1 MQDER
6 TLYLINADLDGE
18 LDSAERDELARLLDG
33 SAEARELKA
42 EFQRLGNLLD
52 SRPEL
57 STPPALAQQ
66 ILGRL
71 SLPAQKTAFS
81 FDRLFESIRPA
92 AMGLSFAAGL
102 FATVA
107 FYELTDRPGLATD
120 TTSMVGTMVSG
131 QQDVRHQ
138 QLDSLT
144 IREAGLDGKVSLMQR
159 EQFLILSF
167 NLDSRELVEVEIS
180 YAKAGLDFGGLAHTP
195 IGNQPVSESYVIS
208 GGTLRVENQGRQ
220 AFSVFLPMAASN
232 NGGGRAIDI
241 AIYSDGAQRFSGVIQ
256 G

>member
-1 MQDER
+1 MLDER
-6 TLYLINADLDGE
+6 TLYLINGGLDGE
-18 LDSAERDELARLLDG
+18 LDAAEREELAHILAD
-33 SAEARELKA
+33 SAEARELQA
-42 EFQRLGNLLD
+42 VFQRLGNVLD
-52 SRPEL
+52 SQ
-57 STPPALAQQ
+57 PALPAPPGLRQR
-66 ILGRL
+66 ILDQL
-71 SLPAQKTAFS
+71 PLPPQESIFSL
-81 FDRLFESIRPA
+81 RRVFESIQPA
-92 AMGLSFAAGL
+92 TMGLSFAAGL

-107 FYELTDRPGLATD
+107 FYELTNRPGMTTD
-120 TTSMVGTMVSG
+120 TTSMVGTMMSG
-131 QQDVRHQ
+131 QQDARHQ

-144 IREAGLDGKVSLMQR
+144 IREAGLDGKVSLTQR

-167 NLDSRELVEVEIS
+167 DLDSREFVEVEIS